1 MKVGDLVQLSA
12 YARNLKSYE
21 YYAIKDSFGIIVS
34 TMGVYIR
41 VKWQGKGGSHLM
53 ARRELKYFSRAKKT
67 EKESFGLSS
76 DERDEIFKE
85 LNEVK

>member
-1 MKVGDLVQLSA
+1 VKVGDLVQLSA

-34 TMGVYIR
+34 TMGMYIR

-53 ARRELKYFSRAKKT
+53 SRRELKYFSKAKES
-67 EKESFGLSS
+67 EKE
-76 DERDEIFKE
+76 
-85 LNEVK
+85 